1 MRRDRDAMESLLV
14 IINSRTPLS
23 GYVWE
28 RDKEKQSAWFLKMD
42 VRVSVKSDF

>member
-23 GYVWE
+23 GNVWE
-28 RDKEKQSAWFLKMD
+28 LRQRETVCL
-42 VRVSVKSDF
+42 VSEDGCESIGQV